1 MSDKEKFL
9 LELDHDIFCGY
20 DWCRHLYAY
29 QYADPAF
36 LERVYARLD
45 ELGRCRTKSI
55 CALYLRS
62 ETEYWSR
69 QEQEAGKWLVK
80 RIDREYER
88 QVRDYADRR
97 AAQFSAG
104 LPQDW

>member
-1 MSDKEKFL
+1 MANKEEFL
-9 LELDHDIFCGY
+9 LKLNRNTFCGY

-36 LERVYARLD
+36 LKQVYARLD
-45 ELGRCRTKSI
+45 ELDRRRVKSI
-55 CALYLRS
+55 YALYLRL

-69 QEQEAGKWLVK
+69 QEREAGEWLVK
-80 RIDREYER
+80 RIERDYER
-88 QVRDYADRR
+88 QVRKNADRR
-97 AAQFSAG
+97 TAQFSAG